1 MLHNIQRVLNS
12 DFFIILIVNVKID
25 VVQTLQISW
34 EKGSVCA
41 CHLKKPKRAFGE
53 K

>member
-34 EKGSVCA
+34 
-41 CHLKKPKRAFGE
+41 KKALFVPAI
-53 K
+53 